1 MVEVNKVLQQVVQ
14 IQERGGFSDQ
24 YMADKLGCSR
34 PLYQR
39 TRTGKIPVGGRFLKG
54 ALRLLEAEYPKGR
67 AATVKRNTQE
77 TSVELHLD
85 VDGSGTWDV
94 ETGIFILDHLLSQFA
109 KHGVMNL
116 TVKASGDDT
125 HHIVE
130 DVAICLGKA
139 FADAMAERR
148 GIPRMASMTV
158 PMDEALVT
166 VAVDVA
172 GRGYPVVDLALTSQ
186 DISGMG
192 GDLVRHFLESFAIEA
207 RIALHV
213 ITLRGQ
219 NDHHKAEAAFKAL
232 GRVIDIATRID
243 DRISS
248 EVSSTK
254 GIPEK

>member
-67 AATVKRNTQE
+67 AATVKRTTKE
-77 TSVELHLD
+77 TSIDLHLD
-85 VDGSGTWDV
+85 VDGAGTWDIS
-94 ETGIFILDHLLSQFA
+94 TGIAIFDHFLSQFA

-116 TVKASGDDT
+116 NVKATGDDS
-125 HHIVE
+125 HHVVE

-139 FADAMAERR
+139 FADAMGERR
-148 GIPRMASMTV
+148 GIPRMASISV

-166 VAVDVA
+166 VAVDVG
-172 GRGYPVVDLALTSQ
+172 GRGYPVIDLPLTSN
-186 DISGMG
+186 DISGLP
-192 GDLVRHFLESFAIEA
+192 GDLVRHFLESFAAEA

-213 ITLRGQ
+213 ITLSGR

-232 GRVIDIATRID
+232 GRAIDMATRID
-243 DRISS
+243 ERIAS

-254 GIPEK
+254 GAPEK